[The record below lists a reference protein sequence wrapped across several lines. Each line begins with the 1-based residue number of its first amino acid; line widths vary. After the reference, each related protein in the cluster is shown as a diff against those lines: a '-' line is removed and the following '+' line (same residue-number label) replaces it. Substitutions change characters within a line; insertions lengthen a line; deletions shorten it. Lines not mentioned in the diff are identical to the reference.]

1 MSNTEPRRY
10 SSAREVL
17 DRIREQI
24 KEKSQDDMT
33 LLLRIFK
40 DLKSLDTNNM
50 SPRDASRWMVQEETK
65 QEKRI
70 IELATQMGFNR
81 GIKSGFFI
89 GFILCAFIA
98 TLIMSR

>member
-10 SSAREVL
+10 SSAGEVL

-24 KEKSQDDMT
+24 KEKPQDDMT
-33 LLLRIFK
+33 LLLQIFK
-40 DLKSLDTNNM
+40 DMKSLDTKNM
-50 SPRDASRWMVQEETK
+50 SPRDASRWMIQEETK

-70 IELATQMGFNR
+70 TELADQMGFNR

-98 TLIMSR
+98 VLIMAR